1 MTEETKTEETKIE
14 EEINK
19 WLCIPQGKKSYRVEI
34 TQGWVKDDWFI
45 FKYNN
50 FFKYVSN
57 YY

>member
-19 WLCIPQGKKSYRVEI
+19 WLCIPRGKKSYRVEI

-50 FFKYVSN
+50 FF
-57 YY
+57 